1 MNVFILIRKKANI
14 IDDIHNVCFKSL
26 HIAQRYVNQMKPEV
40 REGVYIVSLSVDKTN
55 EPVVHEPIILP

>member
-1 MNVFILIRKKANI
+1 MNVFILIRKKDNI
-14 IDDIHNVCFKSL
+14 INDIHNVCFKSL

-55 EPVVHEPIILP
+55 ESIVPESIVLP